1 MVPQNNRIYVCRDV
15 FSVLTHCHL
24 SCLNLLRLQNH
35 VSQNKYKKILSKQEI
50 GLPSAPLKKI
60 VLKAHKTKLTW
71 ANKNKVIMEF
81 LTMGKQ
87 NLTVEVTSKLSI

>member
-1 MVPQNNRIYVCRDV
+1 M
-15 FSVLTHCHL
+15 
-24 SCLNLLRLQNH
+24 
-35 VSQNKYKKILSKQEI
+35 
-50 GLPSAPLKKI
+50 GLPSATLKKI

-87 NLTVEVTSKLSI
+87 NLTVGVTSKLSI

>member
-1 MVPQNNRIYVCRDV
+1 MVPQNNRIYVCGNKCV
-15 FSVLTHCHL
+15 FSADSLTFKLHKPIEAIK
-24 SCLNLLRLQNH
+24 SCFTKKN
-35 VSQNKYKKILSKQEI
+35 VKILFKQEM
-50 GLPSAPLKKI
+50 GLPSATLKKI

-87 NLTVEVTSKLSI
+87 N